1 MAELG
6 VGGLDEREID
16 RIGGNREMM
25 DYNLRLRERAV
36 RDENIQCF
44 FRGFELPFRACVAYS
59 PYLTV
64 QQKQQ
69 MDFEVR
75 FRVAMI
81 ECIARAIN
89 ALI

>member
-1 MAELG
+1 
-6 VGGLDEREID
+6 
-16 RIGGNREMM
+16 MM
-25 DYNLRLRERAV
+25 NQNFRLQERAG
-36 RDENIQCF
+36 RDENIQVF
-44 FRGFELPFRACVAYS
+44 FRGFELSFRVCVACS

>member
-1 MAELG
+1 M
-6 VGGLDEREID
+6 VD
-16 RIGGNREMM
+16 REMM
-25 DYNLRLRERAV
+25 GYNLRLRERAV

-69 MDFEVR
+69 MDCEVR
-75 FRVAMI
+75 FRVAVF
-81 ECIARAIN
+81 ENFARAIN

>member
-1 MAELG
+1 
-6 VGGLDEREID
+6 
-16 RIGGNREMM
+16 MM
-25 DYNLRLRERAV
+25 NQNFRLQERAG
-36 RDENIQCF
+36 RNENIEAF

-69 MDFEVR
+69 MDCEVR
-75 FRVAMI
+75 FRVAAF
-81 ECIARAIN
+81 ENFARAIN